1 LLTSQAEI
9 GSKNHE
15 VVPTSLIAEISGIRG
30 GNVNKCLGSLAKRGL
45 VARVQNIRCER
56 AWERGDVADD
66 ADDGYRLT
74 YGGLDY
80 LALRT
85 FSRRKPASVGSVG
98 KKIGVGKESDIY
110 IVKDDTGEQRIL
122 KLQRWVQP

>member
-1 LLTSQAEI
+1 METSRPPR
-9 GSKNHE
+9 SK
-15 VVPTSLIAEISGIRG
+15 
-30 GNVNKCLGSLAKRGL
+30 
-45 VARVQNIRCER
+45 
-56 AWERGDVADD
+56 ADP

-85 FSRRKPASVGSVG
+85 FSRRKPPSVASVG

-110 IVKDDTGEQRIL
+110 VVKDEERDSRVL
-122 KLQRWVQP
+122 KLHR